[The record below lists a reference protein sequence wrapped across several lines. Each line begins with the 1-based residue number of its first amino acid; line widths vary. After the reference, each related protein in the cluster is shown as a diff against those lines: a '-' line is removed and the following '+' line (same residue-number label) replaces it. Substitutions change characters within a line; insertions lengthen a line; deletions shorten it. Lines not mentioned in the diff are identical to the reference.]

1 VYPALKYSSIDF
13 MESSIDVTICIDSF
27 SFSSATSFFAFCS
40 SFLGSLILELNTS
53 FIKVALQNLAD
64 SNALS

>member
-1 VYPALKYSSIDF
+1 VYPAWKYSSIDF

-40 SFLGSLILELNTS
+40 SFLRSLMLELNIS
-53 FIKVALQNLAD
+53 FIKAARQNLVD